1 MSVFSMGYN
10 IEIRNGKKA
19 TYYYRED
26 LKKMGFKFKKTSE
39 YCSCWYAHTTLEE
52 QVEAVKKYCKDHKLN
67 FFMYEDKYERSNN
80 YRKIY
85 FENNKPVFKDY
96 YICVYCGT
104 PVHEKNVTVDHIVP
118 VKKAKKKKMYQK
130 ILQVTKIEAVNDPKN
145 LVCACYSCNARK
157 SSKGGFWVL
166 RGFLGKFKI
175 YWVLNIAFWI
185 VSISWLIYFLYT
197 SMMELVP

>member
-1 MSVFSMGYN
+1 M
-10 IEIRNGKKA
+10 
-19 TYYYRED
+19 
-26 LKKMGFKFKKTSE
+26 
-39 YCSCWYAHTTLEE
+39 
-52 QVEAVKKYCKDHKLN
+52 
-67 FFMYEDKYERSNN
+67 
-80 YRKIY
+80 
-85 FENNKPVFKDY
+85 
-96 YICVYCGT
+96 
-104 PVHEKNVTVDHIVP
+104 HEKNVTVDHIVP

-130 ILQVTKIEAVNDPKN
+130 ILQVTKIEDVNDPKN

-175 YWVLNIAFWI
+175 YWVLNITFWI

>member
-19 TYYYRED
+19 TYYYREE
-26 LKKMGFKFKKTSE
+26 FKKTSE
-39 YCSCWYAHTTLEE
+39 YCSCWCAHTTLEE

-104 PVHEKNVTVDHIVP
+104 PIHEKNVTVDHIVP

-130 ILQVTKIEAVNDPKN
+130 ILQVTKIEDVNDPK
-145 LVCACYSCNARK
+145 
-157 SSKGGFWVL
+157 
-166 RGFLGKFKI
+166 I
-175 YWVLNIAFWI
+175 
-185 VSISWLIYFLYT
+185 
-197 SMMELVP
+197 